1 MMSMMMM
8 IMRMMMMRN
17 DDGDD
22 DDDYIGIVE
31 CRYYDGS
38 YDDVVDV

>member
-1 MMSMMMM
+1 
-8 IMRMMMMRN
+8 MRN
-17 DDGDD
+17 DDGGDD
-22 DDDYIGIVE
+22 NDDDYIGIVE

>member
-1 MMSMMMM
+1 MMMMMSM
-8 IMRMMMMRN
+8 MMMMRN

-22 DDDYIGIVE
+22 DDYIGIVK

-38 YDDVVDV
+38 YDDVVDE